1 MSYTPEDI
9 ERLARKIFQLHY
21 PDRQWTIGA
30 DAHAA
35 TLEEQER
42 FRTLA
47 HEQVSGMHLY

>member
-9 ERLARKIFQLHY
+9 ERLARKIFHLHY
-21 PDRQWTIGA
+21 PDRQWAIGA
-30 DAHAA
+30 APHAA

-47 HEQVSGMHLY
+47 HEQLSGLHPY

>member
-9 ERLARKIFQLHY
+9 ERLARKIFHLHY

-30 DAHAA
+30 DARAA

>member
-9 ERLARKIFQLHY
+9 ERLAGKIFQLHY
-21 PDRQWTIGA
+21 PDRQWTIGT

-42 FRTLA
+42 FRALA
-47 HEQVSGMHLY
+47 HEQLSDPHPF